1 MTWLRQAWTGDA
13 ASDITDKGDVL
24 RLTASGYIELTSLYV
39 HMISI
44 AVPWVKGMERA
55 EPKAISMWLGY
66 FVKEIIFFL
75 KKTTGVAYPQGFAE
89 TLMSQNTSVLALA
102 GASYPLS
109 EQALE

>member
-13 ASDITDKGDVL
+13 ASDITDKADVL
-24 RLTASGYIELTSLYV
+24 RLTASGYMELTSLYV

-66 FVKEIIFFL
+66 FVKEI
-75 KKTTGVAYPQGFAE
+75 KKKKKTGVAYPQGFAE

-102 GASYPLS
+102 GASYPIS
-109 EQALE
+109 EQAME